1 MKNPFDLLARRTAYY
16 LFSAGKKLG
25 IPTPQI
31 VAKHVHH
38 KGVVKVP
45 VGEGQNF
52 YMQSY
57 GHAIENRLYWYGKFG
72 HEPES
77 FLPWLK
83 AASHA
88 QVVLDIGANTGLY
101 SLGAGAKNPAA
112 QIFAF
117 EPMPRVANL
126 TRKNAQLNPSF
137 NIQVKQNAVCDQ
149 GGAVTLHDP
158 GGDQPASASLKS
170 DFLDCDQE
178 TIEVEAV
185 RIDNFV
191 VAQKLERVDL
201 IKLDVEGVEE
211 IALRGM
217 QQTIEK
223 FKPTLFIEVLDNRP
237 DLVAELNK
245 LVELGYRIGDLCK
258 DGIKKYDLDTTK
270 GDDRNL
276 LFTVDFETFPE
287 LA

>member
-1 MKNPFDLLARRTAYY
+1 MKNPLDLLARRAAYY
-16 LFSAGKKLG
+16 LFSVGKNLG

-38 KGVVKVP
+38 KGVVKVL
-45 VGEGQNF
+45 VGQGQNF
-52 YMQSY
+52 RMQSY

-83 AASHA
+83 AASQA

-101 SLGAGAKNPAA
+101 SLGAGAKNSAA

-117 EPMPRVANL
+117 EPMPRVASL

-137 NIQVKQNAVCDQ
+137 NIQVQQNAVCDQ
-149 GGAVTLHDP
+149 GGMVTLHDP

-178 TIEVEAV
+178 TIEVEAI
-185 RIDNFV
+185 RIDDFV

-217 QQTIEK
+217 QQTIQK
-223 FKPTLFIEVLDNRP
+223 FKPTLFIEVLDSRP
-237 DLVAELNK
+237 ELMAELKK
-245 LVELGYRIGDLCK
+245 LVELGYHVGDLCK
-258 DGIKKYDLDTTK
+258 DGVIKYDLDTTK
-270 GDDRNL
+270 GEDRNL
-276 LFTVDFETFPE
+276 LFTADLDTFPE

>member
-1 MKNPFDLLARRTAYY
+1 MKNPLDLLTRRAAYY
-16 LFSAGKKLG
+16 LFSVGKNLG

-38 KGVVKVP
+38 KGVVKVL
-45 VGEGQNF
+45 VGQGQNF
-52 YMQSY
+52 RMQSY

-83 AASHA
+83 AVSQA

-101 SLGAGAKNPAA
+101 SLGAGAKNSAA

-117 EPMPRVANL
+117 EPMPRVASL

-137 NIQVKQNAVCDQ
+137 NIQVQQNAVCDQ
-149 GGAVTLHDP
+149 GGMVTLHDP

-178 TIEVEAV
+178 TIEVEAI
-185 RIDNFV
+185 RIDDFV
-191 VAQKLERVDL
+191 VAQKLERVGL

-217 QQTIEK
+217 QQTIQK
-223 FKPTLFIEVLDNRP
+223 FKPTLFIEVLDSRP
-237 DLVAELNK
+237 ELMAELKK
-245 LVELGYRIGDLCK
+245 LVELGYHVGDLCK
-258 DGIKKYDLDTTK
+258 DGVIKYDLDTTK
-270 GDDRNL
+270 GEDRL
-276 LFTVDFETFPE
+276 SLIHI
-287 LA
+287 

>member
-1 MKNPFDLLARRTAYY
+1 MKNPLDLLARRAAYY
-16 LFSAGKKLG
+16 LFSVGKNLG

-38 KGVVKVP
+38 KGVVKVL
-45 VGEGQNF
+45 VGQGQNF
-52 YMQSY
+52 RMQSY

-83 AASHA
+83 AASQA

-101 SLGAGAKNPAA
+101 SLGAGAKNSAA

-117 EPMPRVANL
+117 EPMPRVASL

-137 NIQVKQNAVCDQ
+137 NIQVQQNAVCDQ
-149 GGAVTLHDP
+149 GGMVTLHDP

-178 TIEVEAV
+178 TIEVEAI
-185 RIDNFV
+185 RIDDFV

-217 QQTIEK
+217 QQTIQK
-223 FKPTLFIEVLDNRP
+223 FKPTLFIEVLDSRP
-237 DLVAELNK
+237 ELMAELKK
-245 LVELGYRIGDLCK
+245 LVELGYHVGDLCK
-258 DGIKKYDLDTTK
+258 DGVIKYDLDTTK
-270 GDDRNL
+270 GEDRNL
-276 LFTVDFETFPE
+276 LFTVDLDTFPE

>member
-1 MKNPFDLLARRTAYY
+1 MKNPLDLLARRAAYY
-16 LFSAGKKLG
+16 LFSVGKNLG

-38 KGVVKVP
+38 KGVVKVL
-45 VGEGQNF
+45 VGQGQNF
-52 YMQSY
+52 RMQSY

-83 AASHA
+83 AASQA
-88 QVVLDIGANTGLY
+88 QVVLDIGANTGLD
-101 SLGAGAKNPAA
+101 SLGAGPKNSAA
-112 QIFAF
+112 QICAF
-117 EPMPRVANL
+117 EPMPRVASL

-137 NIQVKQNAVCDQ
+137 NIQVQQNAVCDQ
-149 GGAVTLHDP
+149 GGMVTLHDP

-178 TIEVEAV
+178 TIEVEAI
-185 RIDNFV
+185 RIDDFV

-217 QQTIEK
+217 QQTIQK
-223 FKPTLFIEVLDNRP
+223 FKPTLFIEVLDSRP
-237 DLVAELNK
+237 ELMAELKK
-245 LVELGYRIGDLCK
+245 LVELGYHVGDLCK
-258 DGIKKYDLDTTK
+258 DGVIKYDLDTTK
-270 GDDRNL
+270 GEDRNL
-276 LFTVDFETFPE
+276 LFTVDLDTFPE

>member
-1 MKNPFDLLARRTAYY
+1 MKNPLDLLARRAAYY
-16 LFSAGKKLG
+16 LFSVGKNLG

-38 KGVVKVP
+38 KGVVKVL
-45 VGEGQNF
+45 VGQGQNF
-52 YMQSY
+52 RMQSY

-83 AASHA
+83 AASQA

-101 SLGAGAKNPAA
+101 SLGAGAKNSAA

-117 EPMPRVANL
+117 EPMPRVASL
-126 TRKNAQLNPSF
+126 TRKNAQLNSSF
-137 NIQVKQNAVCDQ
+137 NIQVQQNAVCDQ
-149 GGAVTLHDP
+149 GGMVTLHDP

-178 TIEVEAV
+178 TIEVEAI
-185 RIDNFV
+185 RIDDFV

-217 QQTIEK
+217 QQTIQK
-223 FKPTLFIEVLDNRP
+223 FKPTLFIEVLDSRP
-237 DLVAELNK
+237 ELMAELKK
-245 LVELGYRIGDLCK
+245 LVELGYHVGDLCK
-258 DGIKKYDLDTTK
+258 DGVIKYDLDTTK
-270 GDDRNL
+270 GEDRNL
-276 LFTVDFETFPE
+276 LFTVDLDTFPE